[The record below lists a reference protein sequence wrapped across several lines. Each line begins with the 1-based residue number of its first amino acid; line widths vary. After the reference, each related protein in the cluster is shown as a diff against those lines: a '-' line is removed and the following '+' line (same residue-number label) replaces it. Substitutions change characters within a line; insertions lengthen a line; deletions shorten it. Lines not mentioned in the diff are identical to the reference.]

1 MSRTLSPAYACGCL
15 NVRITPVPPGPA
27 PSSAPPTELTAAD
40 GFRPVHVADEGI
52 AVAHPQVTLRIRTRG
67 ELASRNR
74 RARYTSL
81 TCLICNVLVYRVH
94 QIVSLDA
101 DGRDGPLMPT
111 EDWVEQDILKSPTGW
126 IEVHTQCLSGDAIAR
141 AEASPRY
148 SAVFSVTVPAEP
160 SPPTSPEPPAE
171 DGPRTPFLAHL
182 PPLFLPPPFTSA
194 HPVFVYLAN
203 LAKDQSAHHRA
214 AVEHEMEE
222 IIRNKTAQLAR
233 TEAQLRHQVEI
244 LWRRFRDGLQ
254 SAEQMDASASV
265 ASPRSPRSPIPR
277 SASASAQNG
286 TPASPS
292 PIPGTPVE
300 VVRDFV
306 PLPVVAPNRP
316 VHAPAISSLSASLAT
331 SGFHHPR
338 AQQQQ
343 QEQSSPARPASTISS
358 SSRTLSGSS
367 ITLAGSPRMQ
377 PSNTAPARIFEEGS
391 SVLQFGR
398 KLNDTIDTA
407 ASYRYFQ
414 DVEADMARSKR
425 ERLDRAR
432 ESENR
437 SPLSAAAAAPA
448 QSSNTESPRAGPSTA
463 NVNGNANGVDSGA
476 HRRQNSQDAG
486 SLGVRDKGKGKQR
499 KVTFESQPAIVTIQR
514 NVRAEQEEEA
524 RIARNTG
531 EEMIFDLEPEGNN
544 RESQEEGAIITLIEQ
559 PPQPRA
565 SQVRRTSRKPPT
577 DSTGL
582 PSSFMGLR
590 PASLPAPS
598 NHPPRRGLSPP
609 EDSVKPVSEEEDVM
623 SDADPEVVDEKL
635 DSRDQEIRK
644 LVAADNPSHRGR
656 WKKNSAEWKTL
667 VSSRG
672 HSTEDDFDDDDL
684 GPLPATHPNGSGQ
697 AGMPASMPISIR
709 PLVNPRTVLSLA
721 SYRPQTMPPAPT
733 QESES
738 EPERPP
744 VHPLPSSTSVRR
756 AVYAER
762 DLQRERDPGAL
773 DFAADADSVIQ
784 EESEE
789 EREDDDNGTAAV
801 GAEAAAVNNTSSE
814 TQEALRGGRERALRI
829 LQARNELPDSGMW
842 RSLAT

>member
-15 NVRITPVPPGPA
+15 NVRITPGPPGPA
-27 PSSAPPTELTAAD
+27 PSSATPAEPTAAD

-214 AVEHEMEE
+214 AVEYEMEE

-277 SASASAQNG
+277 AASASAQNG

-316 VHAPAISSLSASLAT
+316 VQAPAISSLSASLAT

-338 AQQQQ
+338 AQQ

-398 KLNDTIDTA
+398 KMNDTIDTA

-432 ESENR
+432 ESENSR
-437 SPLSAAAAAPA
+437 SSSSAAAAPPA
-448 QSSNTESPRAGPSTA
+448 QTSSSTESPRAGPSTA
-463 NVNGNANGVDSGA
+463 NVNGNVNGVDSGA
-476 HRRQNSQDAG
+476 THRRQNSSQDAG
-486 SLGVRDKGKGKQR
+486 SLGVRDNKGKGKQR

-514 NVRAEQEEEA
+514 NVRAEKEEEA
-524 RIARNTG
+524 RLARNTG
-531 EEMIFDLEPEGNN
+531 EEMIFDLEPEGNE
-544 RESQEEGAIITLIEQ
+544 RQAQEEGAIITLIEQ

-565 SQVRRTSRKPPT
+565 SQARRTSRKTPT

-590 PASLPAPS
+590 PTSLPVPS
-598 NHPPRRGLSPP
+598 NLPPRRGLSPP
-609 EDSVKPVSEEEDVM
+609 EDSVKPISEEENA
-623 SDADPEVVDEKL
+623 SDADPEVVLDERL

-672 HSTEDDFDDDDL
+672 HSMDDDFDDDDL

-733 QESES
+733 QESE
-738 EPERPP
+738 PERQPA
-744 VHPLPSSTSVRR
+744 HPLPSSSVRR

-784 EESEE
+784 EEEEE
-789 EREDDDNGTAAV
+789 EREDDDNSTAV
-801 GAEAAAVNNTSSE
+801 GAEPAVNASSE